1 MQFRIRFLFA
11 AVLGAVLL
19 AWLPLTMSRSAAQTT
34 PTVQIRQDAT
44 AGSILA
50 GPDGKT
56 LYTFSTDSAG
66 VSTCADACAN
76 AWPPL
81 VLDSGQPTAGPGLSG
96 TLAVITRA
104 DGKRQVTYNGQPLYN
119 FVRDTQAGVV
129 TGEGVTAFGG
139 TFHLARPAG
148 AAAAAPA
155 AAAPAATARATATA
169 AAPAGPTTA
178 QRAAPPAAP
187 AVAPAAARAL
197 PATGSGGQLDG
208 PGGNPWLIGALLVAA
223 LLSGSC
229 ALLLRRSTVESP
241 RRR

>member
-148 AAAAAPA
+148 AAGAAS
-155 AAAPAATARATATA
+155 R
-169 AAPAGPTTA
+169 G
-178 QRAAPPAAP
+178 
-187 AVAPAAARAL
+187 
-197 PATGSGGQLDG
+197 
-208 PGGNPWLIGALLVAA
+208 
-223 LLSGSC
+223 
-229 ALLLRRSTVESP
+229 
-241 RRR
+241 

>member
-19 AWLPLTMSRSAAQTT
+19 AWLPLTASRGAAQAT
-34 PTVQIRQDAT
+34 PTVQIRQAGS

-56 LYTFSTDSAG
+56 LYTFSTDTAG
-66 VSTCADACAN
+66 ASTCAGNCAN

-81 VLDSGQPTAGPGLSG
+81 VLASGQPTAGPGLSG

-104 DGKRQVTYNGQPLYN
+104 DGKRQVTYNGQPLYT
-119 FVRDTQAGVV
+119 FVGDAQPGAA
-129 TGEGVTAFGG
+129 TGDAVTAFGG

-148 AAAAAPA
+148 AAPA
-155 AAAPAATARATATA
+155 AAAPAATAA

-178 QRAAPPAAP
+178 QRAAPPAVP

>member
-1 MQFRIRFLFA
+1 MRFLFA

-19 AWLPLTMSRSAAQTT
+19 AWLPLTASRSAAQAT

-66 VSTCADACAN
+66 ASTCADTCAN

-104 DGKRQVTYNGQPLYN
+104 DGKRQVTYNGQPLYT
-119 FVRDTQAGVV
+119 FVRDTQAGAA
-129 TGEGVTAFGG
+129 TGDGVTAFGG

-148 AAAAAPA
+148 AAGAAGAAGLQAANNPPPDPA
-155 AAAPAATARATATA
+155 SS
-169 AAPAGPTTA
+169 G
-178 QRAAPPAAP
+178 
-187 AVAPAAARAL
+187 VALA
-197 PATGSGGQLDG
+197 S
-208 PGGNPWLIGALLVAA
+208 VA
-223 LLSGSC
+223 SC
-229 ALLLRRSTVESP
+229 DETYPSETIAESTSA
-241 RRR
+241 RRRMAAFGTNRGS

>member
-1 MQFRIRFLFA
+1 MQFRMRFLFA

-19 AWLPLTMSRSAAQTT
+19 AWLPLTASRSAAQAT

-66 VSTCADACAN
+66 ASTCADTCAN

-104 DGKRQVTYNGQPLYN
+104 DGKRQVTYNGQPLYT
-119 FVRDTQAGVV
+119 FVRDTQAGAA
-129 TGEGVTAFGG
+129 TGDGVTAFGG

-148 AAAAAPA
+148 AAAAA
-155 AAAPAATARATATA
+155 AAPAAVIPRA
-169 AAPAGPTTA
+169 
-178 QRAAPPAAP
+178 
-187 AVAPAAARAL
+187 
-197 PATGSGGQLDG
+197 S
-208 PGGNPWLIGALLVAA
+208 
-223 LLSGSC
+223 SC
-229 ALLLRRSTVESP
+229 TRTNFSP
-241 RRR
+241 CR